1 MLWSIL
7 QDATREPAV
16 MAFEGLITRLN
27 MLFQEME
34 NQPADATEL
43 LMQVHLEL
51 EQMKA
56 EGLPLPQDLVDLEK
70 RLEAEFTRRGVD
82 RPA

>member
-1 MLWSIL
+1 
-7 QDATREPAV
+7 

-27 MLFQEME
+27 MLIQEME

>member
-1 MLWSIL
+1 
-7 QDATREPAV
+7 

>member
-1 MLWSIL
+1 
-7 QDATREPAV
+7 

-27 MLFQEME
+27 LLFQEME

-51 EQMKA
+51 QTMKA
-56 EGLPLPQDLVDLEK
+56 EGLPLSNDLVDLEQ
-70 RLEAEFTRRGVD
+70 RLEAEFTKRGLD

>member
-1 MLWSIL
+1 VRVNAEGPVI
-7 QDATREPAV
+7 

-27 MLFQEME
+27 LLFQEME

-51 EQMKA
+51 QTMKA
-56 EGLPLPQDLVDLEK
+56 EGLPLPNDLVDLEQ
-70 RLEAEFTRRGVD
+70 RLEAEFTKRGLD

>member
-1 MLWSIL
+1 
-7 QDATREPAV
+7 

-56 EGLPLPQDLVDLEK
+56 EGLPLPQDLVDLEA
-70 RLEAEFTRRGVD
+70 RLEAEFTKRGVD